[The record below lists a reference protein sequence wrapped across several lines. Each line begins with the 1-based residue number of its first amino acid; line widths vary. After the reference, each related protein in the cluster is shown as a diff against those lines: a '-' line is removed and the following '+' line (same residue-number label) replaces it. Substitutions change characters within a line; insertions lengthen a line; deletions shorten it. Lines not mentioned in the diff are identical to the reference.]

1 MTDGKKIVFITQAR
15 TGSTRLPGK
24 VIKKIGNTTVL
35 SWFLQRSFRCSVLS
49 KICVGTTNNEADDS
63 LVAQIKG
70 EFPQIHITRGSEE
83 DVLSR
88 YAQAAEET
96 EAEVIVRVTSDCPY
110 FDWNLID
117 RCVAALIELEV
128 DAVRTLRSDF
138 PIGLDVEVF
147 TRSALETAHK
157 KASYPY
163 EREHVGPY
171 IFDTHASEFSLHWM
185 NNSGPQW
192 PECRLTLD
200 YPEDFLLMEK
210 LYNEV
215 GLTAPSEEYR
225 LFLLSHPEVAKI
237 NLTYPH

>member
-1 MTDGKKIVFITQAR
+1 MTDGKKTVFITQAR

-24 VIKKIGNTTVL
+24 VMKEIGNRTVI
-35 SWFLQRSFRCSVLS
+35 SWFLQRSFRCSSLS
-49 KICVGTTNNEADDS
+49 KICVATTNNKADDS
-63 LVAQIKG
+63 LAAKIKA
-70 EFPQIHITRGSEE
+70 EFPQVHITRGSEE

-96 EAEVIVRVTSDCPY
+96 KAEVIVRVTSDCPF
-110 FDWNLID
+110 FDWNLVD
-117 RCVAALIELEV
+117 SCVAALIDRKV
-128 DAVRTLRSDF
+128 DAVRTLRNGF

-147 TRSALETAHK
+147 NRSALETAHK
-157 KASYPY
+157 KTSTPY

-171 IFDTHASEFSLHWM
+171 IFDTHASEFTLHWM
-185 NNSGPQW
+185 NNSGPRW

-215 GLTAPSEEYR
+215 GPTAPSEEYR
-225 LFLLSHPEVAKI
+225 LYLISHPEVAQI